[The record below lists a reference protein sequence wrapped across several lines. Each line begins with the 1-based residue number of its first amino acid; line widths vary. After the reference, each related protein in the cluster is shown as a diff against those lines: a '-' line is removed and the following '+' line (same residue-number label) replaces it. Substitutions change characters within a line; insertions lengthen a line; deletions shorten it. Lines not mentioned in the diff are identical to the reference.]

1 MKENPYT
8 GPPIQEAEMVAVL
21 ATMPSP
27 EMTARKPPPGPASF
41 TPDDKAKFVN
51 IISQKFPDCH
61 SMRPLRDFVKTFVA
75 ESRLFAES
83 DKVST
88 FSLVQVMPT
97 PLDPYTDSCLYQVE
111 MYFKQGPAS
120 LSLEEFESELFDI
133 AKNQVDKANRP
144 AIDNLRRA
152 LLQAMTQRMVKAY
165 LNGGAAW

>member
-51 IISQKFPDCH
+51 IISQKFH
-61 SMRPLRDFVKTFVA
+61 EFNQKFQRMRPLRDFVKTFVA

-88 FSLVQVMPT
+88 FSLVQVMPNT
-97 PLDPYTDSCLYQVE
+97 ARSIY
-111 MYFKQGPAS
+111 
-120 LSLEEFESELFDI
+120 
-133 AKNQVDKANRP
+133 
-144 AIDNLRRA
+144 
-152 LLQAMTQRMVKAY
+152 
-165 LNGGAAW
+165 